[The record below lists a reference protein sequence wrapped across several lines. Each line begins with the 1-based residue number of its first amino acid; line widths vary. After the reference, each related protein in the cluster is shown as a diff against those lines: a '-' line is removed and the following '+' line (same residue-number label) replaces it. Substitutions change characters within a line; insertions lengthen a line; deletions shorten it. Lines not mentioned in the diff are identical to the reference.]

1 MNGGNEGFL
10 CEVIFS
16 LKCINARKI
25 FTIAFFLTSIIV

>member
-16 LKCINARKI
+16 LKCVNATKI
-25 FTIAFFLTSIIV
+25 FTILFFVTSVIV